1 VIRGG
6 SWNNNAQNCRSA
18 IRNHNAPDNRNNN
31 LGFRLAS
38 SRQRPDAL
46 GLRTQCLRK
55 SPDHRPGPVPRCNR
69 GQI

>member
-18 IRNHNAPDNRNNN
+18 YRNNNEPDNRNNN

-46 GLRTQCLRK
+46 GLRTHRLRQC
-55 SPDHRPGPVPRCNR
+55 PDHRPGPVPRCNR